1 MNISSNISSIQSS
14 QVMMNQSATNIA
26 GSNAD
31 LSKEIP
37 KQIAIEKDVAANAS
51 VIKTQ
56 DDMLGSLLDIKA

>member
-1 MNISSNISSIQSS
+1 
-14 QVMMNQSATNIA
+14 MMNQSATNIA